1 MSVPSFSSFPKREP
15 AKVSHPAGYASRLI
29 NPTSG
34 HDESVIAGPSFSSFP
49 SMKVD
54 VRLQDRE
61 ASEKKSRNA
70 DEAYSREAGSRHRRR
85 EGSRSRT
92 QSTRDSA
99 RERERDRGDRRKR
112 SRSGD
117 RERDPERSSRL
128 HRKDKHRESAGRE
141 HQDSRGRKADP
152 DKRRDKE
159 DRHID
164 IPRKQANPAAC
175 LDPAD
180 KLDLDPKDFYT
191 DTRGDQ
197 DILRFGPQRGMRYI
211 PSGRKSALL
220 NLVQL

>member
-1 MSVPSFSSFPKREP
+1 MSVPSFASFPKREP
-15 AKVSHPAGYASRLI
+15 AKVSQPAGSASRLM

-49 SMKVD
+49 STKVGT
-54 VRLQDRE
+54 RLQDRE
-61 ASEKKSRNA
+61 ASEKKSRDA
-70 DEAYSREAGSRHRRR
+70 DETYSREDGSRHRRR

-99 RERERDRGDRRKR
+99 SKQERDRVDRRKR
-112 SRSGD
+112 SRSDD
-117 RERDPERSSRL
+117 RERDSERSSRL
-128 HRKDKHRESAGRE
+128 HRKDKHRLSAGRE
-141 HQDSRGRKADP
+141 HQDGRSRKADP

-164 IPRKQANPAAC
+164 ISRVQANPPAR

-180 KLDLDPKDFYT
+180 KLDLDPKEFYT

-211 PSGRKSALL
+211 PSGRESALL